1 MREESELK
9 ALRPEVFTE
18 ETTNELE
25 SFQNQV
31 LRPLLKYQHNL
42 IIQLT
47 KKEKLFQKQ
56 ISEVVKIQQKRM
68 LIKQFFL
75 TQPNFKYFLI
85 GQICGLMTESEL
97 DFYLQNK
104 KEFDKRISGMLAERI
119 LSCYL

>member
-1 MREESELK
+1 
-9 ALRPEVFTE
+9 
-18 ETTNELE
+18 
-25 SFQNQV
+25 
-31 LRPLLKYQHNL
+31 LKYQHNL

-104 KEFDKRISGMLAERI
+104 KEFDKRIAGMLAERI

>member
-9 ALRPEVFTE
+9 ALRPEVITE
-18 ETTNELE
+18 ETTNGLE

-56 ISEVVKIQQKRM
+56 ISEEVKIQQKRT
-68 LIKQFFL
+68 LIKHFFI

-97 DFYLQNK
+97 DFYFQNK
-104 KEFDKRISGMLAERI
+104 KELDKRIAGMLAERI